1 MSTTP
6 PTLTESDMLRRIEE
20 IQKGYYNANSKNR
33 FFKNRQKM
41 DIAQQVCAELDYEKI
56 IPLTIYV
63 LPNTNKVFF
72 NYPIFKTFGM
82 PDNYAYC
89 QSYLQDL
96 ISSQVLCNYPSFEI
110 HINLSSFTISAAHRY
125 FEAIKSL
132 FEETTQMT
140 EQMDRL
146 VVYHTP
152 AVVEQIRGILHPIIK
167 HIIPRIQYFSKQESD
182 AKLQELHNMTS
193 TSSSSSSST

>member
-1 MSTTP
+1 MSNP
-6 PTLTESDMLRRIEE
+6 LTESEMLQRIQE
-20 IQKGYYNANSKNR
+20 IQTGYYSENGKNR
-33 FFKNRQKM
+33 FFKNRQKN
-41 DIAQQVCAELDYEKI
+41 DIAQQVCTELDYERI

-82 PDNYAYC
+82 PDNYGYC
-89 QSYLQDL
+89 QYYLQDL
-96 ISSQVLCNYPSFEI
+96 ISSKILCTYSTFEI
-110 HINLSSFTISAAHRY
+110 HINLASFTISAAHRY

-140 EQMDRL
+140 EQMDSL

-152 AVVEQIRGILHPIIK
+152 AVVEQIRTILHPIIRQ
-167 HIIPRIQYFSKQESD
+167 IIPKIRYFSKKESD
-182 AKLQELHNMTS
+182 VKLQELHNMS
-193 TSSSSSSST
+193 